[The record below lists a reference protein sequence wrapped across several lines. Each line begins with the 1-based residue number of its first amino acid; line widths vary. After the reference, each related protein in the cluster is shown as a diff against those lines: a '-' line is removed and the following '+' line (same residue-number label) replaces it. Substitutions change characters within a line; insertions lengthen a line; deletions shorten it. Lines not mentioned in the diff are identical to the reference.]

1 MFLEAPLSIYDR
13 RFASAPVV
21 SLLPRVDPPSSRSEP
36 SARPRPCRYDFEQL
50 GCRRCHF
57 PIRLREEE
65 IEGGA
70 TGEDSSSLHSER
82 KKRTEGKGSGE
93 DSLSRTIRRKITPL
107 PEGPNGRG
115 RHARFQVTRDG
126 AFVYG

>member
-1 MFLEAPLSIYDR
+1 MTHVSRVSIRLGPASPLSIYDR

-21 SLLPRVDPPSSRSEP
+21 SLLPRVDPPSSRPEP
-36 SARPRPCRYDFEQL
+36 SRPCRYDFEQL

-70 TGEDSSSLHSER
+70 TGEDSSSLHPER
-82 KKRTEGKGSGE
+82 KKRTEGNEAAGQG
-93 DSLSRTIRRKITPL
+93 
-107 PEGPNGRG
+107 
-115 RHARFQVTRDG
+115 QQ
-126 AFVYG
+126 

>member
-21 SLLPRVDPPSSRSEP
+21 VSLLPRVDPPSSRPEP
-36 SARPRPCRYDFEQL
+36 SALPVRPCRYDFEQL

-93 DSLSRTIRRKITPL
+93 DRVYQGRFEGKSLRCPRVQTAVAAMQ
-107 PEGPNGRG
+107 G
-115 RHARFQVTRDG
+115 F
-126 AFVYG
+126 